1 MRNIGKEKEREWNSE
16 REVWWLLVAMF
27 AFHRETGKFHI
38 VQFCGGVKCIGKSEP
53 KKMLEAF
60 LVSN

>member
-27 AFHRETGKFHI
+27 AFHGKGKVSYRSVLRWSKVHREKGT
-38 VQFCGGVKCIGKSEP
+38 E
-53 KKMLEAF
+53 EDA
-60 LVSN
+60 